1 MPTERPLEQPLNRP
15 IRLAAC
21 ISGGGTTVMNL
32 VDKIAAG
39 ELEAEIPLVIA
50 SRQCAGID
58 KARDAGLPVLLIERK
73 RFDSVA
79 QFSDELFRAIDH
91 AGADLVVLAGF
102 LSLLEIPAR
111 YRLQVLNVHPGLIPA
126 FCGKGYHGG
135 RVHAAALARGVQV
148 SGCTVHFADN
158 EYDHGP
164 ILIQETVPVLDDD
177 TPESLAA
184 RVFAAECEAYPA
196 AIRRFA
202 SGQLVVEDGRV
213 KNARI

>member
-1 MPTERPLEQPLNRP
+1 MTKECPLEKPLGRP

-32 VDKIAAG
+32 VEKIAAG
-39 ELEAEIPLVIA
+39 ELEAEISIVIA
-50 SRQCAGID
+50 SCPCAGME
-58 KARDAGLPVLLIERK
+58 KARAAGLSVILVDRK

-79 QFSDELFRAIDH
+79 TFSEELFRAIDEQR
-91 AGADLVVLAGF
+91 ADLVVLAGF

-111 YRLQVLNVHPGLIPA
+111 YRLRVLNVHPGLIPA
-126 FCGKGYHGG
+126 FCGKGYHGQ
-135 RVHAAALARGVQV
+135 RVHAAALARGVKV

-177 TPESLAA
+177 TPQTLAS
-184 RVFAAECEAYPA
+184 RVFTAECRAYPE

-202 SGQLVVEDGRV
+202 SGGLIVENGRV
-213 KNARI
+213 KIARN

>member
-1 MPTERPLEQPLNRP
+1 MLPQHPLEKPLNHP

-21 ISGGGTTVMNL
+21 ISGGGTTVLNL
-32 VDKIAAG
+32 LDKITAG
-39 ELEAEIPLVIA
+39 ELEAEIATVVA
-50 SRQCAGID
+50 SRECAGVE
-58 KARDAGLPVLLIERK
+58 KARAAGLSVRVIGRK
-73 RFDSVA
+73 GFDSVGA
-79 QFSDELFRAIDH
+79 FSDEVFSVIDD

-111 YRLQVLNVHPGLIPA
+111 YHLRVLNVHPGLIPA
-126 FCGKGYHGG
+126 FCGKGYHGQ
-135 RVHAAALARGVQV
+135 RVHAAALARGVKV

-177 TPESLAA
+177 TPDTLAA
-184 RVFAAECEAYPA
+184 RVFAAECRAYPE

-202 SGQLVVEDGRV
+202 SGWLVIEAGCV
-213 KNARI
+213 KIAQK